1 MKQYPVYFHTCANGE
16 TIAYRKAGQQ
26 GPVVVLVHG
35 NMSSSVHW
43 QTTMEQLE
51 NDFQLIVPD
60 MRGFGDSSY
69 NHELNSLLDFGSDLL
84 DLLNALNI
92 ESCSLVGWSTGG
104 GVVLEMAAELKEKV
118 KKVIL
123 LDSVGLTGY
132 PMYKKDAGYQPIL
145 TELLTTKEDIAK
157 DPVQVLPIVAAY
169 ANRDKNLLKM
179 IWNAVIYNMNQ
190 PNEEDYDLY
199 LEAMLKQRNIV
210 DVDYGLVVFNMT
222 HDHNGVVAGSGRM
235 DLITADI
242 VILHGEKDLVVPLLF
257 AQDMK
262 NRFGDRAELIL
273 FENAGHSVITDD
285 LDLFINTLKEK
296 LV

>member
-1 MKQYPVYFHTCANGE
+1 MKQYPVHIHTCANGE
-16 TIAYRKAGQQ
+16 TIAYRKAGTQ

-43 QTTMEQLE
+43 QTTMEHLE
-51 NDFQLIVPD
+51 NDYQLIVPD

-69 NHELNSLLDFGSDLL
+69 NNELNSLFDFGSDLL
-84 DLLNALNI
+84 DLLNALKV

-132 PMYKKDAGYQPIL
+132 PMFKKDANYQPIL

-169 ANRDKNLLKM
+169 ASRDKNMLRM

-190 PNEEDYDLY
+190 PNEEDYELY

-222 HDHNGVVAGSGRM
+222 HDFNGVVNGSGRM

-242 VILHGEKDLVVPLLF
+242 VILHGEKDMVVPVMY

-262 NRFGDRAELIL
+262 KRFGDKAELVL

-285 LDLFINTLKEK
+285 LDLFVKTLKEQ

>member
-1 MKQYPVYFHTCANGE
+1 MKQYPINFYTCSNGE
-16 TIAYRKAGQQ
+16 TIAYRKAGTQ

-43 QTTMEQLE
+43 QTTMEKLE

-69 NHELNSLLDFGSDLL
+69 INELNSLYDFGIDLL
-84 DLLNALNI
+84 DLLKFLKVDT
-92 ESCSLVGWSTGG
+92 CTLVGWSTGG

-118 KKVIL
+118 KKVVL

-132 PMYKKDAGYQPIL
+132 PMFKKDANYQPIL
-145 TELLTTKEDIAK
+145 TELLTKKEDIAV

-169 ANRDKNLLKM
+169 ANRDKNMLKM
-179 IWNAVIYNMNQ
+179 IWNALIYNMNQ
-190 PNEEDYDLY
+190 PSEADYELY
-199 LEAMLKQRNIV
+199 LDAMLKQRNIV

-242 VILHGEKDLVVPLLF
+242 VILHGEKDLVVPVMY
-257 AQDMK
+257 AHDMK
-262 NRFGDRAELIL
+262 KRFGDKAELVL

-285 LDLFINTLKEK
+285 LDLFITTLKEK
-296 LV
+296 SA

>member
-51 NDFQLIVPD
+51 DDFQLIVPD

-69 NHELNSLLDFGSDLL
+69 INELNSLYDFGADLL
-84 DLLNALNI
+84 DLLKFLKVDT
-92 ESCSLVGWSTGG
+92 CSLVGWSTGG

-132 PMYKKDAGYQPIL
+132 PMYKKDANYQPIL

-242 VILHGEKDLVVPLLF
+242 VILHGEKDMVVPLLF

-262 NRFGDRAELIL
+262 TRFGDRAELIL

-296 LV
+296 LA

>member
-1 MKQYPVYFHTCANGE
+1 MKQYPVHYHTCANGE
-16 TIAYRKAGQQ
+16 TIAYRKAGDK

-43 QTTMEQLE
+43 QTTMEHLE

-69 NHELNSLLDFGSDLL
+69 NNELNSLYDFGTDLL
-84 DLLNALNI
+84 DLLKALKV

-132 PMYKKDAGYQPIL
+132 PMFKKDANYQPIL
-145 TELLTTKEDIAK
+145 TELLTTKADIAV

-169 ANRDKNLLKM
+169 ANRDKSMLKM
-179 IWNAVIYNMNQ
+179 IWNALIYNMNQ
-190 PNEEDYDLY
+190 PNEEDYELY

-222 HDHNGVVAGSGRM
+222 HDHNGVVAGSRRM

-242 VILHGEKDLVVPLLF
+242 VILHGEKDLVVPVLY
-257 AQDMK
+257 AHDMK
-262 NRFGDRAELIL
+262 KRFGDKAELVL
-273 FENAGHSVITDD
+273 FENAGHSVVTDD
-285 LDLFINTLKEK
+285 LDLFVKTLKEK
-296 LV
+296 LA

>member
-1 MKQYPVYFHTCANGE
+1 MKQYPINFYTCSNGE
-16 TIAYRKAGQQ
+16 TIAYRKAGKQ

-43 QTTMEQLE
+43 QTTMEKLE

-69 NHELNSLLDFGSDLL
+69 INELNSLYDFGTDLL
-84 DLLNALNI
+84 DLLKFLKVDT
-92 ESCSLVGWSTGG
+92 CTLVGWSTGG

-132 PMYKKDAGYQPIL
+132 PMFKKDAAYQPIL
-145 TELLTTKEDIAK
+145 TELLTKKEDIAV
-157 DPVQVLPIVAAY
+157 DPVQVLPIIAAY
-169 ANRDKNLLKM
+169 ANRDKNMLRM
-179 IWNAVIYNMNQ
+179 IWNALIYNMNQ
-190 PNEEDYDLY
+190 PSEADYELY
-199 LEAMLKQRNIV
+199 LDAMLKQRNIV

-242 VILHGEKDLVVPLLF
+242 VVLHGEKDLVVPVMY
-257 AQDMK
+257 AHDMK
-262 NRFGDRAELIL
+262 KRFGDKAELVL

-285 LDLFINTLKEK
+285 LDLFITTLKEK
-296 LV
+296 LA

>member
-1 MKQYPVYFHTCANGE
+1 MKQYPIQFHTCANGE
-16 TIAYRKAGQQ
+16 TIAYRTAGVK

-43 QTTMEQLE
+43 QTTMEHLE

-69 NHELNSLLDFGSDLL
+69 NSELNSLLDFGSDLL
-84 DLLNALNI
+84 DLLTALKV

-132 PMYKKDAGYQPIL
+132 PMFKKDASYQPIL
-145 TELLTTKEDIAK
+145 TELLTTKEEIAK

-169 ANRDKNLLKM
+169 ANRDKNMLKA

-242 VILHGEKDLVVPLLF
+242 VILHGEKDMVVPVMY
-257 AQDMK
+257 AHDMK
-262 NRFGDRAELIL
+262 KRFGDKAELVL

-285 LDLFINTLKEK
+285 LNLFVSTLKEK
-296 LV
+296 LA

>member
-1 MKQYPVYFHTCANGE
+1 MKQYPINFYTCANGE
-16 TIAYRKAGQQ
+16 TIAYRKAGTK

-43 QTTMEQLE
+43 QTTMEILE

-69 NHELNSLLDFGSDLL
+69 INELNSLYDFGSDLL
-84 DLLNALNI
+84 DLLKFLKVDT
-92 ESCSLVGWSTGG
+92 CSLVGWSTGG

-132 PMYKKDAGYQPIL
+132 PMFKKDANYQPIL
-145 TELLTTKEDIAK
+145 TELLTKKEDIAV
-157 DPVQVLPIVAAY
+157 DPVQVLPIIAAY
-169 ANRDKNLLKM
+169 ANRDKNMLKM

-190 PNEEDYDLY
+190 PSEADYELY

-222 HDHNGVVAGSGRM
+222 HDHNGVVNGSGRM

-242 VILHGEKDLVVPLLF
+242 VILHGEKDMVVPVMY
-257 AQDMK
+257 AHDMK
-262 NRFGDRAELIL
+262 KRFGKRAELVL

-285 LDLFINTLKEK
+285 LNLFVTTLKEK

>member
-1 MKQYPVYFHTCANGE
+1 VKQYPVHIHTCANGE
-16 TIAYRKAGQQ
+16 TITYRTAGTQ

-43 QTTMEQLE
+43 QTTMEHLE
-51 NDFQLIVPD
+51 NDYQLIVPD

-69 NHELNSLLDFGSDLL
+69 NNELNSLFDFGSDLL
-84 DLLNALNI
+84 DLLNALKV

-132 PMYKKDAGYQPIL
+132 PMFKKDANYQPIL

-169 ANRDKNLLKM
+169 ANRDKNMLRM

-190 PNEEDYDLY
+190 PNEEDYELY

-222 HDHNGVVAGSGRM
+222 HDFNGVVNGSGRM

-242 VILHGEKDLVVPLLF
+242 VILHGEKDMVVPVMY

-262 NRFGDRAELIL
+262 KRFGDKAELVL

-285 LDLFINTLKEK
+285 LDLFVKTLKEK

>member
-1 MKQYPVYFHTCANGE
+1 MKQYPVHFHTCANGE
-16 TIAYRKAGQQ
+16 TIAYRKAGEK
-26 GPVVVLVHG
+26 GPFLVLVHG

-43 QTTMEQLE
+43 QTTMEKLE
-51 NDFQLIVPD
+51 NDYQIIAPD

-69 NHELNSLLDFGSDLL
+69 QKELNSLLDFGSDLI
-84 DLLNALNI
+84 DLLEGLHVD
-92 ESCSLVGWSTGG
+92 SCILVGWSTGG

-118 KKVIL
+118 KKVVL

-132 PMYKKDAGYQPIL
+132 PMFKKDASYQPVL
-145 TELLTTKEDIAK
+145 TELLKTKEEIAV

-169 ANRDKNLLKM
+169 ANRDKAMLKA

-190 PNEEDYDLY
+190 PSEEEYDHY

-242 VILHGEKDLVVPLLF
+242 VILHGEKDLVVPVMY
-257 AQDMK
+257 AHDMK
-262 NRFGDRAELIL
+262 KRFGDKAELVL

-285 LDLFINTLKEK
+285 LDLFISTLKEK
-296 LV
+296 LA